1 MTKCGTVEHTLGQS
15 WGTDGLKA
23 RDRGML
29 CLDACLSSGKLRA
42 WLRMNAAIK
51 ERYIDT
57 VMGALCAQEVE
68 DLEDLRILAQL
79 DKFDSCSGISAL
91 SAQKIRMALAVTPA
105 VFSRAELNLVVQE
118 DGGRVHV
125 VMVLRTVLEDG
136 ATAELDEEDIDL
148 DDIDLG
154 TELIAEAAQPWAPV
168 DPGLWIWKGMAARR
182 TTISEEDKH

>member
-1 MTKCGTVEHTLGQS
+1 
-15 WGTDGLKA
+15 
-23 RDRGML
+23 ML

-57 VMGALCAQEVE
+57 VMGALCAEEVE

-79 DKFDSCSGISAL
+79 PKFDSCAGISAL
-91 SAQKIRMALAVTPA
+91 SAKKIRTALAVTPA
-105 VFSRAELNLVVQE
+105 VFSRAELNLIVQE

-125 VMVLRTVLEDG
+125 VLVLRTVLEPDG
-136 ATAELDEEDIDL
+136 AAAELDEEVDIDL

-168 DPGLWIWKGMAARR
+168 DPGFWIWKGMGARR

>member
-1 MTKCGTVEHTLGQS
+1 
-15 WGTDGLKA
+15 
-23 RDRGML
+23 
-29 CLDACLSSGKLRA
+29 
-42 WLRMNAAIK
+42 MNAAIK

-57 VMGALCAQEVE
+57 VMGALCAEEVE

-79 DKFDSCSGISAL
+79 PKFDSCAGISAL
-91 SAQKIRMALAVTPA
+91 SAKKIRTALAVTPA
-105 VFSRAELNLVVQE
+105 VFSRAELNLIVQE

-125 VMVLRTVLEDG
+125 VLVLRTVLEPDG
-136 ATAELDEEDIDL
+136 AAAELDEEVDIDL

-168 DPGLWIWKGMAARR
+168 DPGFWIWKGMGAKAKNGCR